1 MWNPAI
7 EQEIEDAYTG
17 MEVVRDA
24 AKRGDTAMLA
34 TALKDVRKRMNRLL
48 KALNA
53 EPRFEGIDPGLPT
66 EPTLPIKGGL

>member
-1 MWNPAI
+1 
-7 EQEIEDAYTG
+7 

-24 AKRGDTAMLA
+24 AKRGDIAMLT
-34 TALKDVRKRMNRLL
+34 TALKDVRKRTNRLL

-53 EPRFEGIDPGLPT
+53 EPRVDGIDPGLPT

>member
-7 EQEIEDAYTG
+7 EQEIADACTG

-24 AKRGDTAMLA
+24 AKRGDIAMLT
-34 TALKDVRKRMNRLL
+34 TALKDVRKRTNRLL

-53 EPRFEGIDPGLPT
+53 EPRVDGIDPELPT
-66 EPTLPIKGGL
+66 EPTLPIKGGV